1 MSPPNHD
8 LVLQDC
14 DEALKLDA
22 KYIKA
27 LNRRAAA
34 LEAMGRYQ
42 ESLRGLAVSFLKCC
56 IVKADIV
63 ARLYCRNY
71 IRQISK

>member
-42 ESLRGLAVSFLKCC
+42 ESLRGLAVSFLKC
-56 IVKADIV
+56 
-63 ARLYCRNY
+63 
-71 IRQISK
+71 